1 MRMWNVNP
9 KTMCRKHL
17 LGEHLECHMFVGS
30 ILLGKSIEGYIVR
43 GQVEVHNIKNRHDE
57 LVAEMER
64 RGYNHES
71 PLAEFPAWTA
81 GSVNTVENVEELK
94 RRCPDCRTLAESV
107 DNDTTV
113 L

>member
-1 MRMWNVNP
+1 MRIWNVNP
-9 KTMCRKHL
+9 KMLCRKHL
-17 LGEHLECHMFVGS
+17 LGEHLECHMFAGS
-30 ILLGKSIEGYIVR
+30 ILLGKSLNGYIQH
-43 GQVEVHNIKNRHDE
+43 GLVEVHNIKNRHEE
-57 LVAEMER
+57 LANEMGR

-71 PLAEFPAWTA
+71 PLPEFSSYIA